1 MENLFAIGATIQL
14 NWTLNS
20 IAGEAFS
27 LSGHTYQLHISCGN
41 ENAIATGVTH
51 SGNVLTWTF
60 RPSAAWKRGA
70 YTLWLDVYA
79 NGTKIV
85 TVTYPNAFHIVSR
98 TASDVQSVAVQTGSA
113 TLNLVSSLDFYRF
126 APVVPVVGEDGYWY
140 VNGQKVIDENEEY
153 VLSSHTVEYDP
164 TTKNIIIDKDRV
176 DSEGNSIQQTVTA
189 IPDALSAM
197 QSSYDAAEGSSD
209 ESTAGDGSRWGSYKT
224 AEAARDADA
233 AAAEGTSSSNA
244 GDGTRWGAYKTAEAA
259 RNTARETAE
268 GSSSSE
274 AGDGSRWGAYK
285 TAEAARDSAFE
296 TSTGNVIQAATEAA
310 QAANGAASDAN
321 TAASRANT
329 AAAAAEQVVITGQ
342 GPAGKSAYQIWL
354 DAGNTG
360 DEEDFLDSLDGRSA
374 YQVWLDAGNTG
385 SVSDFLEYLGGQ
397 PGADGVGFH
406 SISTQQDGTVVITL
420 SDGNTITLDLN
431 HNHPNYVSKLIET
444 TNPSGGFLPDVVYKL
459 GEITG
464 NVTFALAAAVNGNTN
479 HYFWSFTAGSTP
491 PTITWPSGMAWAD
504 GEGPTIVA
512 SGYYEISVLDGIAA
526 YLEV

>member
-41 ENAIATGVTH
+41 ENALATGVTH
-51 SGNVLTWTF
+51 SGNVLSWTF
-60 RPSAAWKRGA
+60 SPSAAWKRGA
-70 YTLWLDVYA
+70 YTLWLDVFA

-85 TVTYPNAFHIVSR
+85 TVTYPNAFHIISR
-98 TASDVQSVAVQTGSA
+98 TASDVQSTAVQTGNA
-113 TLNLVSSLDFYRF
+113 TLNIVSSLDFYRF

-197 QSSYDAAEGSSD
+197 QSSYDAAEGSSV
-209 ESTAGDGSRWGSYKT
+209 ESIAGDGSRWGSYKT

-268 GSSSSE
+268 GSSADSE
-274 AGDGSRWGAYK
+274 VGDGSRWGAYK

-329 AAAAAEQVVITGQ
+329 AAAAAEHMVEIHQ
-342 GPAGKSAYQIWL
+342 GPDGKSAYQIWL
-354 DAGNTG
+354 DEGHTG
-360 DEEDFLDSLDGRSA
+360 DEAAFLDSLDGKSA
-374 YQVWLDAGNTG
+374 YQLWLDAGHTG
-385 SVSDFLEYLGGQ
+385 TEADFLEFLGGQ
-397 PGADGVGFH
+397 PGADGVGFS

-420 SDGNTITLDLN
+420 SSGDTITIDFKHT
-431 HNHPNYVSKLIET
+431 HNAAESSQ
-444 TNPSGGFLPDVVYKL
+444 PSGGFLPDVVYHL
-459 GEITG
+459 GELSGT
-464 NVTFALAAAVNGNTN
+464 VSFAIAAAVAGNKN
-479 HYFWSFTAGSTP
+479 HYFWTFSTGSTAPTVTFPTTGITWAAGSA
-491 PTITWPSGMAWAD
+491 PT
-504 GEGPTIVA
+504 VA
-512 SGYYEISVLDGIAA
+512 ANKKYEISILNGVA
-526 YLEV
+526 YYSEV